1 MGFYVPKDV
10 LERIGFMKDL
20 AEIIKKRST
29 PGILIF
35 DLEERLLYSNPE
47 AMTILPVPG
56 EAVTQEGAAFP
67 CIPAEVLGLLKK
79 VQEKSDRVGDCECT
93 EQNCIVLQGAETPCA
108 LRAFHIGHDAEKKN
122 PTHIMVMVERIVATH
137 EPDFM
142 KAKLEF
148 DLSKREMEVVR
159 FICRGFG
166 NKAIAEEMF
175 ISEYTVK
182 DHIKS
187 IMRKMNVSTRS
198 EMIARLQ

>member
-1 MGFYVPKDV
+1 MGFYVFKDV

-56 EAVTQEGAAFP
+56 EFATQEGAAFP

-79 VQEKSDRVGDCECT
+79 VQEKSDRVGDCECID
-93 EQNCIVLQGAETPCA
+93 QNCVVLQGDDSPYA

-122 PTHIMVMVERIVATH
+122 PTHIMVMVERIAATH

-148 DLSKREMEVVR
+148 DLSKREIEVVR